1 MCPGLPTKCLAEA
14 LATFLLVFIGAGA
27 VVADAAF
34 DIGGPLAVAVAN
46 GLILSVAASATMNLS
61 GAHINPAVT
70 VLMLAT
76 GRIGRATAAAYVPAQ
91 LLGATVAAAALL
103 AIFQGI
109 PGGADAIAASGL
121 GATTPGEDVSAA
133 TALLTEVVLAFI
145 LVFVIF
151 GTVVDA
157 RAPSIGGFGIG
168 LAVAA
173 EILLGGPISGASMN
187 PARSFGPALAGG
199 VWDAHWVYW
208 TGPVIGA
215 MLSGLLYHHV
225 ILGGRDS

>member
-1 MCPGLPTKCLAEA
+1 MRDLATKCLAEA

-34 DIGGPLAVAVAN
+34 DIGGLLAVALAN
-46 GLILSVAASATMNLS
+46 GLILSVAVSATMHVS

-70 VLMLAT
+70 LLMLAT
-76 GRIGRATAAAYVPAQ
+76 GRVGPVAAAAYIPSQ
-91 LLGATVAAAALL
+91 LLGATVAAAVLL

-109 PGGADAIAASGL
+109 PGGGEAIAASGL
-121 GATTPGEDVSAA
+121 GATTPGAGVPAA

-157 RAPSIGGFGIG
+157 RAPSVAGFGIG
-168 LAVAA
+168 LVVAS
-173 EILLGGPISGASMN
+173 EILVGGPISGASMN
-187 PARSFGPALAGG
+187 PARSFGPALVGG

-208 TGPVIGA
+208 TGPMIGVA
-215 MLSGLLYHHV
+215 MSGLLYHHV